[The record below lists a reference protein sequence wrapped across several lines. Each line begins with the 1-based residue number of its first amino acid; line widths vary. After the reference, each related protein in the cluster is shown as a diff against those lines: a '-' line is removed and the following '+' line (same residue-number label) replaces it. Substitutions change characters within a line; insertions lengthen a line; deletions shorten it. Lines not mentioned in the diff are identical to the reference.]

1 MIAPL
6 NKSESKIQ
14 SEILRYLS
22 KLDQS
27 YFFKTIVCN
36 KAGVP
41 DIVGVY
47 KGRPVYIEVKSLRG
61 KMSELQQLTREKLL
75 KAKAIHIVARELDD
89 VKALIKGIEIS
100 QSIKD
105 IYED

>member
-1 MIAPL
+1 MIAPS
-6 NKSESKIQ
+6 NKSESKLQ
-14 SEILRYLS
+14 SEILKYLS
-22 KLDQS
+22 RLEQS

-47 KGRPVYIEVKSLRG
+47 KGKPIYIEVKSLKG
-61 KMSELQQLTREKLL
+61 VMSELQLLTREKLL

-89 VKALIKGIEIS
+89 VKALIEDLNVVN
-100 QSIKD
+100 SIKET
-105 IYED
+105 YED

>member
-6 NKSESKIQ
+6 SKSESKIQ

-22 KLDQS
+22 HLDQS

-47 KGRPVYIEVKSLRG
+47 KGIPIYIEVKSLRG
-61 KMSELQQLTREKLL
+61 KMSELQLLTREKLL

-89 VKALIKGIEIS
+89 VKALIKGLNIVN
-100 QSIKD
+100 SIKE